1 MRALAVFLFVAA
13 CNVGIRST
21 DPVTS
26 GAANHELATGSDTPS
41 STSSD
46 STTRV
51 TSQVERTGNRTVTGD
66 VAIEWRVARGTDK
79 RVEVTIVVAGIP
91 TTLGSLHAGAESG
104 PSGPKTCHII
114 TGTESESR
122 FSCGNTSAFNG
133 FDATLV
139 DSELVIELET
149 FTETGKLSTDRKLV
163 EVKRLPVA
171 GDQLVVAP
179 FVAK

>member
-1 MRALAVFLFVAA
+1 VDALAVILFVAA

-26 GAANHELATGSDTPS
+26 GAANNELATGSDTPS
-41 STSSD
+41 STGSD
-46 STTRV
+46 PTTKV
-51 TSQVERTGNRTVTGD
+51 TSQVERTGTRTMTGE
-66 VAIEWRVARGTDK
+66 VSIEWRVARGTAK
-79 RVEVTIVVAGIP
+79 HVEVTIVVAGSP
-91 TTLGSLHAGAESG
+91 TALGSLHAGAVSG
-104 PSGPKTCHII
+104 RSGPKTCHII

-133 FDATLV
+133 YDATLV
-139 DSELVIELET
+139 GSELVIELET
-149 FTETGKLSTDRKLV
+149 FTETGKMSTDRKLV

-179 FVAK
+179 FIAK